1 MKHKTLNFEL
11 VSLLVLVM
19 VLAFLLL
26 QWVTVNGI
34 GVSPDSI
41 TYIETANSLIT
52 GNGFYANGKP
62 LTHYPPV
69 YPLILAAVGFI
80 NQDVTTAARWL
91 HAFLYG
97 INAFLFGLCV
107 YKATRRN
114 IAVLIISILLFFSSS
129 AILSVHARAWSESPF
144 LFFILITF
152 LLLNLF
158 HARGRWSHLVLAA
171 IAAGLAIATRYAGI
185 AILPPVILC
194 LWLCS
199 SHPAKKKVLETLV
212 FLALASLPVLAWF
225 IHNLAI
231 TSALTDRGLAFHP
244 FGAGSV
250 VKLVDTLH
258 NFILPH
264 FAEGWLNALELAI
277 IIVFLLAMLLGIS
290 KDPARSCRA
299 ATNCSF
305 HVLFGYAAAFSY
317 LLVLMLTIAFI
328 DAGTPLDD
336 RLLFPVFIMLT
347 ISVFATVDQYT
358 EIKNKRATWWIF
370 LACVVFSIR
379 VNLNPLIETV
389 TKLHTSGKGFNS
401 VAWNE
406 SPTLAALRTYPADT
420 LVFSNGDDVIRYKT
434 GNSATA
440 LPAKYSAMTTEPN
453 ENYPEEMNKMCAD
466 LENGKTLFVFLNEID
481 RDYYASQDEVLD
493 ACNVPLIYKLRDGMI
508 YGYINP

>member
-1 MKHKTLNFEL
+1 MKIKNSTIRLA
-11 VSLLVLVM
+11 SLFVLVM
-19 VLAFLLL
+19 VLAVLLL

-80 NQDVTTAARWL
+80 NQDVTTAARCL

-107 YKATRRN
+107 YKATRRSV
-114 IAVLIISILLFFSSS
+114 AALIISILLFFSSS
-129 AILSVHARAWSESPF
+129 ALLSVHARAWSESPF

-152 LLLNLF
+152 LLLSLF
-158 HARGRWSHLVLAA
+158 HARGRWSHLVWAA
-171 IAAGLAIATRYAGI
+171 IATGLAMATRYAGI
-185 AILPPVILC
+185 AIVPPVILC

-199 SHPAKKKVLETLV
+199 PHTVKKKVLETLA
-212 FLALASLPVLAWF
+212 FLALASIPMLAW
-225 IHNLAI
+225 IIRNLVI
-231 TSALTDRGLAFHP
+231 TSALTDRGLAYHP
-244 FGAGSV
+244 FDAGSV

-277 IIVFLLAMLLGIS
+277 IGVILAGMLSSIL
-290 KDPARSCRA
+290 KDA
-299 ATNCSF
+299 AKSGRELAERPF
-305 HVLFGYAAAFSY
+305 QILFGYAAAFSY

-336 RLLFPVFIMLT
+336 RLLFPVFILLT
-347 ISVFATVDQYT
+347 ISGFATVHQYT
-358 EIKNKRATWWIF
+358 NIKKKPVVWMIF

-379 VNLNPLIETV
+379 VNLNPLIETA

-406 SPTLAALRTYPADT
+406 SPTLATLRTYPPDV
-420 LVFSNGDDVIRYKT
+420 LVYSNGDDVIRYKT
-434 GNSATA
+434 GYSAIA
-440 LPAKYSAMTTEPN
+440 LPALYSAMSMEPN
-453 ENYPEEMNKMCAD
+453 EAYPEDMNKMCAK
-466 LENGKTLFVFLNEID
+466 LENERALFVYLNEIT
-481 RDYYASQDEVLD
+481 RDYYPSKDEALS
-493 ACNVPLIYKLRDGMI
+493 ACPLPLLHQAGDGSI
-508 YGYINP
+508 YGFINP